1 MAFFMFSYARFRHL
15 FMFGLGIFMA
25 LGSEF
30 LGENFREMRLLFF
43 RLAEQK
49 WNPEQP

>member
-30 LGENFREMRLLFF
+30 GLEFLGENFMLFF